1 MKKAASMAEKQG
13 NAGLLGAKKKKRKL
27 SLLQA
32 PSGGGPNPTEN
43 SVGAENVTT
52 PEGTS
57 PAKIAKKEGSTEEQ
71 KPVTATVLPG

>member
-1 MKKAASMAEKQG
+1 MADKQG

-27 SLLQA
+27 SLLQGT
-32 PSGGGPNPTEN
+32 SGCGPVPTEN
-43 SVGAENVTT
+43 SVGAESTT
-52 PEGTS
+52 PPDGTS